1 MGKKILFFLAWL
13 GIFCIGIFNIVYLV
27 LPSLITKYI
36 TISSFLLET
45 AILALSVLYI
55 LLAVYKL
62 MTKFERNKDYQVET
76 PNGTLVIAASTINK
90 YVVEVLQKNFPVQ
103 STKVRSHNKRNGI
116 FIDAKM
122 DVTLHKNV
130 ADSIQEIQNKIMEE
144 VQDKLGIQIKKIKV
158 HLNNMSVQD
167 EAKTEVSE
175 EEVK

>member
-36 TISSFLLET
+36 TVSSFMLET
-45 AILALSVLYI
+45 AILALSVLYV

-76 PNGTLVIAASTINK
+76 PNGTVVIAASTINK

-103 STKVRSHNKRNGI
+103 STKVRSHNKRKGI

-122 DVTLHKNV
+122 DMILYKNV
-130 ADSIQEIQNKIMEE
+130 ADSIQEIQSKIMEE

-158 HLNNMSVQD
+158 HLSNMAVQN
-167 EAKTEVSE
+167 EAKAEVSE

>member
-76 PNGTLVIAASTINK
+76 PNGTLVIAASAINK

>member
-62 MTKFERNKDYQVET
+62 MTKFERNKDYQDRKSTRLNSSHANISYAVFCLKKKKMSKVT
-76 PNGTLVIAASTINK
+76 TRSGT
-90 YVVEVLQKNFPVQ
+90 
-103 STKVRSHNKRNGI
+103 
-116 FIDAKM
+116 
-122 DVTLHKNV
+122 
-130 ADSIQEIQNKIMEE
+130 
-144 VQDKLGIQIKKIKV
+144 
-158 HLNNMSVQD
+158 
-167 EAKTEVSE
+167 
-175 EEVK
+175 